1 MADNVACLQV
11 AIIGPVRGV
20 FDYLAPAGSAPTELT
35 GCRVR
40 APFGRGERVGVVVGA
55 APSSIPVHRLKPVS
69 ALLDPAP
76 LISPSLLALAQWA
89 AEYYCH
95 PVGDALGAAFPVALR
110 RGEPP
115 RDSTQLCWVLTP
127 AGDARLA
134 MGAGLGVRQRQLLAL
149 AQAAPI
155 LESALVTLAFDAR
168 RGLQQLVAKG
178 WCALDRQATLVS
190 PEASVREEFLD
201 LNLAQNAAVQS
212 VLADLHRYT
221 TWLLQGVTG
230 SGKTEVY
237 LHLARSACAL
247 GRQTLVLIP
256 EIGLSEQL
264 VQRFYRRFGGAAA
277 VLHSELSDRERE
289 LVWERCRSG
298 QIRVLLGTRS
308 AVWAQ
313 LPDLG
318 LIIVDEE
325 HDPSFKQQEG
335 FRYSARDVAVM
346 RARNAEIPIVL
357 GSATPS
363 LESEFNAAC
372 GKYRRLSLP
381 QRAAGAAVPSLLGV
395 DVRGLVL
402 IGGLGETLCRAMDE
416 CLARGEQVLLFLN
429 RRGYAPLLM
438 CHACGWIARCSRC
451 DARLVIHR
459 ENERLSCHHCG
470 GAQSLARVRDG
481 CCKEQALITLGLG
494 TEQVEDALRQ
504 RFPARRILRVDR
516 DSMRKKGQLEAA
528 YRAVR
533 AGEVDILL
541 GTQMLAKGHDFP
553 EVTLV
558 GVVDADSR
566 LFATDFR
573 AAERFAQTI
582 VQVAGR
588 AGRGRK
594 PGTVL
599 VQTHHPDN
607 PLLQSALKHHY
618 DSFVEAALA
627 ERAEARLPPYAAL
640 AVVRAEAANQQFPTE
655 FLTGLRRLLQLKV
668 PAEVTLAGPVPAPME
683 RKAGRYRAALLL
695 SAERRTA
702 LALALREIQPAIE
715 QLPQRARVRWHVDVD
730 PQEAS

>member
-1 MADNVACLQV
+1 MDDAAVCLQV
-11 AIIGPVRGV
+11 AIIGPVRGI
-20 FDYLAPAGSAPTELT
+20 FDYSAPAGSPLAALT

-40 APFGRGERVGVVVGA
+40 APFGRRERVGVVVGV
-55 APSSIPVHRLKPVS
+55 APSQVPAHRLKPIT
-69 ALLDPAP
+69 ALLDPLP
-76 LISPSLLALAQWA
+76 LLSPSLLALARWA
-89 AEYYCH
+89 ADYYCH
-95 PVGDALGAAFPVALR
+95 PLGDALGAAFPLELR

-115 RDSTQLCWVLTP
+115 RDPSQLCWVLTA
-127 AGDARLA
+127 AGGARLA
-134 MGAGLGVRQRQLLAL
+134 EGARLGVRQLALLRL

-155 LESALVTLAFDAR
+155 LESALAALAFDAR
-168 RGLQQLVAKG
+168 RGLQQLVARG
-178 WCALDRQATLVS
+178 WCEQARLAGMETDDATPREAFMALN
-190 PEASVREEFLD
+190 P
-201 LNLAQNAAVQS
+201 AQNTAVES
-212 VLADLHRYT
+212 ILAELQRYS

-237 LHLARSACAL
+237 LHLARAASAL

-277 VLHSELSDRERE
+277 VLHSELSDRERA
-289 LVWERCRSG
+289 LVWARCRRGSV
-298 QIRVLLGTRS
+298 RVLLGTRS

-335 FRYSARDVAVM
+335 FRYNARDVAVV
-346 RARNAEIPIVL
+346 RARNADIPVVL

-363 LESEFNAAC
+363 LESELNAAR
-372 GKYRRLSLP
+372 GRYRRVSLP
-381 QRAAGAAVPSLLGV
+381 QRAAGAACPILLGL

-402 IGGLGETLCRAMDE
+402 LGGLGATLCRAMDE

-451 DARLVIHR
+451 DARLVVHR
-459 ENERLSCHHCG
+459 EAERLICHHCD
-470 GAQSLARVRDG
+470 ADQALARVRDA
-481 CCKEQALITLGLG
+481 CCADQALITLGLG

-504 RFPARRILRVDR
+504 RFPGRRILRVDR

-528 YRAVR
+528 YGAVR
-533 AGEVDILL
+533 AREVDILL
-541 GTQMLAKGHDFP
+541 GTQMLSKGHDFP

-588 AGRGRK
+588 AGRGSK

-618 DSFVEAALA
+618 DSFVSAALA

-640 AVVRAEAANQQFPTE
+640 AVVRAESANQQFPTE
-655 FLTGLRRLLQLKV
+655 FLTGLKRLLHARI

-695 SAERRTA
+695 SAERRAA
-702 LALALREIQPAIE
+702 LALGLRELLPAIE
-715 QLPQRARVRWHVDVD
+715 QLPQRTRVRWHIDVD